1 MSAPLARV
9 PPWAEKIRR
18 AYLSGETSLF
28 VLHMNVFDRV
38 LSGGELHDLPRYL
51 GRVLFG
57 ANKRNILIY
66 TPSTG
71 VEVVRASS
79 EIRDIEEL
87 CTKKSATQ
95 LIPLLEA
102 ILMSTDSTA
111 LIIPYADML
120 VPPGEAN
127 LLGEQDRAS
136 VIALHRWSLSKELA
150 DKDNIVVLLSEALSG
165 LHPKLVTNP
174 RVTTVELPLPD
185 ETERAE
191 LIRHCDDSLPEPLVT
206 RLAAYGAGLKGVQ
219 IAALITPRIPS
230 DLDEEQRREFILDL
244 LHDEAHAEERAD
256 KLATITRGMSPA
268 EIRTLLRP
276 ELPAAAAQ
284 ADTSDEDG
292 ALLALFAQRK
302 REIIE
307 RECAGLIE
315 FIDPK
320 HDLSAVGGLEG
331 VKEELA
337 QVADA
342 FRKQDRIRCP
352 MGMLFVGPMGCGKTF
367 VASAFVKQTGLPAV
381 RLKNFRSKWV
391 GSTESNLETVL
402 HMVRALGPI
411 VLIIDEGDRALADE
425 GESDGG
431 TGSRVIARLKE
442 FMSDPENRGLV
453 MIILMT
459 NRPDKLDI
467 DIKRAGRLDKKI
479 PFFYAEHPK
488 DVEAVLT
495 AVFRRHGVKVAVD
508 YEVDRATTSER
519 LLGYSNADIE
529 AVALLA
535 HELALRAATAV
546 TASVLGAAIVDYV
559 PSRDLD
565 MLEFMELLAAFEASR
580 RSLLPER
587 LRGLSSEELNQRL
600 KLKRLA
606 IRA

>member
-1 MSAPLARV
+1 MSKPVARL
-9 PPWAEKIRR
+9 PAWAEKIRR
-18 AYLSGETSLF
+18 AYLSGETSVF

-38 LSGGELHDLPRYL
+38 LAGGTLHDLPHYL
-51 GRVLFG
+51 GHVLFG
-57 ANKRNILIY
+57 DNKRNILVY
-66 TPSTG
+66 TPSSG
-71 VEVVRASS
+71 VQIVRASAEVS
-79 EIRDIEEL
+79 AIEEL
-87 CTKKSATQ
+87 TTKKSASQ

-102 ILMSTDSTA
+102 VLLTTDSSA
-111 LIIPYADML
+111 LIVPYADML
-120 VPPGEAN
+120 VPPGDAN

-136 VIALHRWSLSKELA
+136 VIALHRWSLSQELA
-150 DKDNIVVLLSEALSG
+150 DKDNIVVLLTETLSG

-174 RVTTVELPLPD
+174 RVTTIEIPLPD
-185 ETERAE
+185 AVQRAE
-191 LIRHCDDSLPEPLVT
+191 LIRHCDPSLAEPLVA
-206 RLAAYGAGLKGVQ
+206 RLAAHSAGLKVVQ
-219 IAALITPRIPS
+219 IAGLITPRIPS
-230 DLDEEQRREFILDL
+230 DLDEAQRRTFIVEL
-244 LHDEAHAEERAD
+244 LRDEAHADERAD
-256 KLATITRGMSPA
+256 KLATITRGMSHA
-268 EIRTLLRP
+268 EIRHMLRP
-276 ELPAAAAQ
+276 NLEAPAEP
-284 ADTSDEDG
+284 DEDG
-292 ALLALFAQRK
+292 PLLALFAQRK

-320 HDLSAVGGLEG
+320 HDLAAVGGLEG
-331 VKEELA
+331 VKQELA

-342 FRKQDRIRCP
+342 FRKQDRARCP
-352 MGMLFVGPMGCGKTF
+352 MGMLFVGPMGCGKSF

-411 VLIIDEGDRALADE
+411 VLIIDEGDRALADD

-442 FMSDPENRGLV
+442 FMSDPDNRGLV

-459 NRPDKLDI
+459 NRPDKLDV
-467 DIKRAGRLDKKI
+467 DMKRAGRLDKKI
-479 PFFYAEHPK
+479 PFFYPELAA
-488 DVEAVLT
+488 DVEAVLS
-495 AVFRRHGVKVAVD
+495 AVFRRHTIDVQID
-508 YEVDRATTSER
+508 YAVDRATTSQA

-535 HELALRAATAV
+535 HELALRAATPVNAG
-546 TASVLGAAIVDYV
+546 VLSSAIQDYV
-559 PSRDLD
+559 PSRDAD

-587 LRGLSSEELNQRL
+587 LRGLTSEQLNQRL
-600 KLKRLA
+600 KQQRAA